1 MRRESHT
8 RAMPPI
14 ARKFLA
20 LLLAALVPGCLANSY
35 VIPQDAARALVQQ
48 PPETRGADVRVVQRI
63 FADEPASAPP
73 VNASTQLVIVP
84 QGQISVGV
92 GGGGGCI
99 DGAGRPCG
107 ARSVDAMS
115 RGGGSFGGGAGGG
128 SGVTGGAGVSGGNA
142 GTVAVQ
148 PAGGAGTVGVR
159 PASGGSAAA
168 SGGSSGGSSSS
179 GSGGGDGLAVVVL
192 IAASALVA
200 LVLAGTE
207 GARYDGWAQLH
218 PMHPVH
224 VVGLDGSRAVV
235 PLAQLDAATVEASD
249 ELVVSED
256 EGPFLRLGRAP
267 LNRVGLAYGM
277 EVGAAT
283 LRGPRGPVGAGFASH
298 IQFGGFPLHGLG
310 LLFDALL
317 GVGDA
322 DAQRI
327 VNAQLSGEVQ
337 IVPFGVGLFEFGA
350 YARVGGASP
359 AQAGDAWG
367 LAAGGGVL
375 AQLALTTRLALT
387 VRGGLHWV
395 NDAREDVL
403 GGEGTIGLAVY

>member
-1 MRRESHT
+1 
-8 RAMPPI
+8 MPSL
-14 ARKFLA
+14 AQRLLA
-20 LLLAALVPGCLANSY
+20 LVLAALLPGCLANSY
-35 VIPQDAARALVQQ
+35 VIPREAARALVQQ

-63 FADEPASAPP
+63 FADEPVSAPP
-73 VNASTQLVIVP
+73 VNATTQVVFVP

-92 GGGGGCI
+92 GGGGCVDPG
-99 DGAGRPCG
+99 GRVVPCG
-107 ARSVDAMS
+107 GRAMGPAP
-115 RGGGSFGGGAGGG
+115 GGGGTFVGGTGGG
-128 SGVTGGAGVSGGNA
+128 

-148 PAGGAGTVGVR
+148 PAGGAGVAAVQPGTGAGTVGVQ
-159 PASGGSAAA
+159 PAPGGSAAA
-168 SGGSSGGSSSS
+168 SGGARGGGASGGGGSSSGG
-179 GSGGGDGLAVVVL
+179 GSGDGLAVVL
-192 IAASALVA
+192 IIAASAIVA

-224 VVGLDGSRAVV
+224 VLGQNGSVGVV
-235 PLAQLDAATVEASD
+235 PLAQLDAATVEASE
-249 ELVVSED
+249 ELIVSEN
-256 EGPFLRLGRAP
+256 EGPFVRLGRAP
-267 LNRVGLAYGM
+267 LDRVGLAYGM
-277 EVGAAT
+277 EAGTAT
-283 LRGPRGPVGAGFASH
+283 LRGRRGPVGAGFASH

-317 GVGDA
+317 GVGDEN
-322 DAQRI
+322 AQSI

-337 IVPFGVGLFEFGA
+337 VIPFGVGLFEFGA
-350 YARVGGASP
+350 FARVGGASP

-367 LAAGGGVL
+367 LAVGGGVL

-403 GGEGTIGLAVY
+403 GGEGTIGLAIY